1 MNTLGVALLSLAV
14 LLILGGASLLLGQPS
29 TVFAMQPIAEEAS
42 VAYSSELV
50 VSFDVEPSLSDN
62 LSRVGGALLVGG
74 LMVSAGAIGWR
85 NGRKVADDAS

>member
-1 MNTLGVALLSLAV
+1 MNKISVVLLSLAV
-14 LLILGGASLLLGQPS
+14 LLILGGVALLFGQPS

-50 VSFDVEPSLSDN
+50 VSFDAEPSLSDN
-62 LSRVGGALLVGG
+62 LSRVGCALLVGG

-85 NGRKVADDAS
+85 NGRKAADDAS